1 MIRCPA
7 LHDPANHHTQCFLIA
22 VTRSG
27 AVCDIC
33 INEQAAFTDMVQ
45 LGQEIMVQ
53 LGQEIG
59 VE

>member
-1 MIRCPA
+1 VIR
-7 LHDPANHHTQCFLIA
+7 
-22 VTRSG
+22 
-27 AVCDIC
+27 
-33 INEQAAFTDMVQ
+33 EQAAFTDMVQ